1 MNEFERSEL
10 MAASRIAISVLDQAA
25 AAVNE
30 YASEQDRDA
39 AAVALV
45 TSVVEILYHDYAHDV
60 Q

>member
-45 TSVVEILYHDYAHDV
+45 PVALD
-60 Q
+60 

>member
-10 MAASRIAISVLDQAA
+10 LAASRIAISVLDQAA
-25 AAVNE
+25 AAVSE

-45 TSVVEILYHDYAHDV
+45 TSVVEILYHEYAHDV